1 MGDFVMMDALFFVK
15 KLAGSM
21 LTPLP
26 LFFLLIIFALLLLV
40 FKKPRASSICAG
52 IAIVWV
58 FLAAFPPFG
67 KWLIKPLEDRY
78 PAYAGQSVDVVVVLG
93 GWHETDT
100 RAPVT
105 SVLSSYSTFRLLE
118 GVRLATIN
126 PQATL
131 YLSGYPGFTD
141 RISNAQAMKNLA
153 LVLGIAADRIHTVAE
168 PLDTYEESLYIR
180 EYVGDRPFALV
191 TSAYHMPRAMAL
203 MRSRGLSPVAAPTD
217 FLGKDNGQRSFF
229 SYWPSTGAMNV
240 TSAAMHEWIG
250 YWWSQLNGQIVE

>member
-1 MGDFVMMDALFFVK
+1 MMDVLFFLK
-15 KLAGSM
+15 KLAGAM

-26 LFFLLIIFALLLLV
+26 LFFVLLAVSILFMAIKKSRAALMCGSVAVIWL
-40 FKKPRASSICAG
+40 FI
-52 IAIVWV
+52 
-58 FLAAFPPFG
+58 AAFPPFG

-78 PAYAGQSVDVVVVLG
+78 PAYAGQPVSIVVVLG
-93 GWHETDT
+93 GWHETDA

-118 GVRLATIN
+118 GVRLANIN

-131 YLSGYPGFTD
+131 YLSGFPGFTD
-141 RISNAQAMKNLA
+141 RVSNAQAMKNLA
-153 LVLGIAADRIHTVAE
+153 LVMGVSEERIHTVAE
-168 PLDTYEESLYIR
+168 PLDTYEESLFIK
-180 EYVGDRPFALV
+180 EYVGGRSFALV

-203 MRSRGLSPVAAPTD
+203 MHSRGVRPIAAPTD

-229 SYWPSTGAMNV
+229 SYWPSVGAMSV

-250 YWWSQLNGQIVE
+250 YWWSRLNGQITE